1 MHFENVGEDKD
12 FRHDDTY
19 ANVNTTLAWKV
30 TKGTGSNPIRM
41 VTYSS
46 SSLLLSATICGPLTF
61 FFSLYRDIILSFLYF
76 FVLLQK
82 KRGMKE
88 KVIFLLLIIMLLA
101 SCAGNRKYDDLMQ
114 RADSIMNV
122 NDDSAKVAIR
132 MLDGIKPQLPEFSQS
147 QKMRYELLR
156 HKAMNKA
163 CITFTSDS
171 VMKEVVDYYDHHGS
185 ANERML
191 ANYVLGCVY
200 RDLHEAPMALEYYNK
215 ATEQADT
222 TAADCDYGTLYRVY
236 SQMGFLFSKQ
246 YLPYQLLDAFGKAV
260 KYAYLAKDTLNAI
273 INYQNR
279 ENAYSYL
286 GNKDSVIA
294 INLQAAKLFKK
305 HGNDYAAAIAFGC
318 NYKYYIEKK
327 DFINA
332 KKAFEAYNSTGYE
345 GNSNYEDAKAY
356 VLCLK
361 GTYYMFTGQL
371 DSACYILQ
379 QSLKFCKSFSN
390 KVATTKALAHY
401 YAKVNQPSLAMKYA
415 LQSSEYND
423 SDLIEARKT
432 QLQQVQAMYDY
443 GRNQEI
449 ARMAEQKAKRS
460 TQMNYMIVFACV
472 ILFLFLSYIY
482 RKQLALKKKRI
493 AASKLVYEDCLLKL
507 KRLQEEKAQLVAEN
521 DKKLTQIIT
530 EKENAISKLE
540 AEIHNIQ
547 NKYSLSSMSDTD
559 LILKD
564 SSIYKKIKCIEMHP
578 KEEMY
583 EEDWRKLADTIE
595 EVIPNFIPM
604 LKNQVSYRDYR
615 ICLLIRLGISASLMA
630 RLLNLSDAAISKSR
644 KTMLKKICD
653 KEGKPK
659 EFDEYVLHIQ

>member
-1 MHFENVGEDKD
+1 
-12 FRHDDTY
+12 
-19 ANVNTTLAWKV
+19 
-30 TKGTGSNPIRM
+30 
-41 VTYSS
+41 
-46 SSLLLSATICGPLTF
+46 
-61 FFSLYRDIILSFLYF
+61 
-76 FVLLQK
+76 
-82 KRGMKE
+82 MKE

-101 SCAGNRKYDDLMQ
+101 SCAGNRKYDDLMK

-132 MLDGIKPQLPEFSQS
+132 MLDGVKSQLPEFTKKQR
-147 QKMRYELLR
+147 MRYELLR

-171 VMKEVVDYYDHHGS
+171 VMKKVVDYYDNHGS

-200 RDLHEAPMALEYYNK
+200 RDMYEAPMALEYYNK

-294 INLQAAKLFKK
+294 INLHAATMFKQI
-305 HGNDYAAAIAFGC
+305 GNNYAAAIAFGC
-318 NYKYYIEKK
+318 NYNYYVEKE
-327 DFINA
+327 DTLNA
-332 KKAFEAYNSTGYE
+332 LKTFKAYFSTGYE
-345 GNSNYEDAKAY
+345 GNSEYEDSKAY
-356 VLCLK
+356 VLCQK
-361 GTYYMFTGQL
+361 GTYYMFTAQL
-371 DSACYILQ
+371 DSAYNNLQ
-379 QSLKFCKSFSN
+379 QSLRLCKSYSI
-390 KVATTKALAHY
+390 KAATTKALAQY
-401 YAKVNQPSLAMKYA
+401 YAKVNQPAMAMKYA

-443 GRNQEI
+443 SRNQEI
-449 ARMAEQKAKRS
+449 ARRAELKAKRS
-460 TQMNYMIVFACV
+460 TQMNYMIVLACV
-472 ILFLFLSYIY
+472 VLFLFLSYFY

-507 KRLQEEKAQLVAEN
+507 KRLQEEKAQLVAEK
-521 DKKLTQIIT
+521 DKKLAQIIT
-530 EKENAISKLE
+530 EKENAISKLVS
-540 AEIHNIQ
+540 EIHDIQ
-547 NKYSLSSMSDTD
+547 NRYSLSSMSDAY
-559 LILKD
+559 LVLKN
-564 SSIYKKIKCIEMHP
+564 SSIYKKIQCIEAHP
-578 KEEMY
+578 LEEMT
-583 EEDWRKLADTIE
+583 EEDWTELADTVE
-595 EVIPNFIPM
+595 ELIPNFIPM
-604 LKNQVSYRDYR
+604 LKNRVSDRDYR
-615 ICLLIRLGISASLMA
+615 ICLLIRLGIPASLMA

-644 KTMLKKICD
+644 KTMLKKLCG
-653 KEGKPK
+653 KVGKPK
-659 EFDEYVLHIQ
+659 EFDEYVLHIP

>member
-1 MHFENVGEDKD
+1 
-12 FRHDDTY
+12 
-19 ANVNTTLAWKV
+19 
-30 TKGTGSNPIRM
+30 
-41 VTYSS
+41 
-46 SSLLLSATICGPLTF
+46 
-61 FFSLYRDIILSFLYF
+61 
-76 FVLLQK
+76 
-82 KRGMKE
+82 
-88 KVIFLLLIIMLLA
+88 MLLA

-200 RDLHEAPMALEYYNK
+200 RDMHEAPMALEYYNK

-294 INLQAAKLFKK
+294 INLQTAKLFKK

-379 QSLKFCKSFSN
+379 QSLKFSKSFSN
-390 KVATTKALAHY
+390 KAATTKALAHY

-443 GRNQEI
+443 SRNQEV
-449 ARMAEQKAKRS
+449 AKRAEQKAKRS
-460 TQMNYMIVFACV
+460 MQMNYMIVLAC
-472 ILFLFLSYIY
+472 IMLFLLLSYIY
-482 RKQLALKKKRI
+482 RKQLALKKKKI
-493 AASKLVYEDCLLKL
+493 AVSKLLYEDSLLKL
-507 KRLQEEKAQLVAEN
+507 KRLQDEKAKLVSEN
-521 DKKLTQIIT
+521 DNKLVQIIT
-530 EKENAISKLE
+530 EKEKTINKLK
-540 AEIHNIQ
+540 AEINDIQ
-547 NKYSLSSMSDTD
+547 EKYSLSSMSDVE
-559 LILKD
+559 LALMD
-564 SSIYKKIKCIEMHP
+564 SSIYKKIKFIEVHP
-578 KEEMY
+578 KKNMS
-583 EEDWRKLADTIE
+583 EEDWKELADTVE
-595 EVIPNFIPM
+595 KAIPNFIPR
-604 LKNQVSYRDYR
+604 LKNKLSDKDYQ
-615 ICLLIRLGISASLMA
+615 ICLLIRLGFSTSLIA
-630 RLLNLSDAAISKSR
+630 RLLDLSVAAISKSR
-644 KTMLKKICD
+644 KTMLKKICG
-653 KEGKPK
+653 KIGKPK
-659 EFDEYVLHIQ
+659 DFDEYVLHIQ

>member
-1 MHFENVGEDKD
+1 
-12 FRHDDTY
+12 
-19 ANVNTTLAWKV
+19 
-30 TKGTGSNPIRM
+30 
-41 VTYSS
+41 
-46 SSLLLSATICGPLTF
+46 
-61 FFSLYRDIILSFLYF
+61 
-76 FVLLQK
+76 
-82 KRGMKE
+82 MKE
-88 KVIFLLLIIMLLA
+88 KVIYLLLILLILA

-171 VMKEVVDYYDHHGS
+171 VMKKVVDYYDNHGS

-200 RDLHEAPMALEYYNK
+200 RDMYEAPMALEYYNK

-390 KVATTKALAHY
+390 KAATTKALAHY

-507 KRLQEEKAQLVAEN
+507 KRLQEEKAQLVAEK
-521 DKKLTQIIT
+521 DKKLAQIIT
-530 EKENAISKLE
+530 EKENAISKLVS
-540 AEIHNIQ
+540 EIHDIQ
-547 NKYSLSSMSDTD
+547 NRYSLSSMSDAY
-559 LILKD
+559 LVLKN
-564 SSIYKKIKCIEMHP
+564 SSIYKKIQCIEAHP
-578 KEEMY
+578 LEEMN
-583 EEDWRKLADTIE
+583 EEDWTELADTVE
-595 EVIPNFIPM
+595 ELIPNFIPM
-604 LKNQVSYRDYR
+604 LKNRVSDRDYR
-615 ICLLIRLGISASLMA
+615 ICLLIRLGIPASLMA

-644 KTMLKKICD
+644 KTMLKKLCG
-653 KEGKPK
+653 KVGKPK
-659 EFDEYVLHIQ
+659 EFDEYVLHIP

>member
-1 MHFENVGEDKD
+1 
-12 FRHDDTY
+12 
-19 ANVNTTLAWKV
+19 
-30 TKGTGSNPIRM
+30 
-41 VTYSS
+41 
-46 SSLLLSATICGPLTF
+46 
-61 FFSLYRDIILSFLYF
+61 
-76 FVLLQK
+76 
-82 KRGMKE
+82 MKE
-88 KVIFLLLIIMLLA
+88 KVIYLLLILLILA
-101 SCAGNRKYDDLMQ
+101 SCAGNRKYDDLML
-114 RADSIMNV
+114 RADSIMDV
-122 NDDSAKVAIR
+122 DDDSATVAIR

-246 YLPYQLLDAFGKAV
+246 YLLYQELNAFDKAE

-273 INYQNR
+273 VNYQNQG
-279 ENAYSYL
+279 EVYDFL
-286 GNKDSVIA
+286 GKKDSAIA

-318 NYKYYIEKK
+318 NYNYYIEKK
-327 DFINA
+327 DSINA

-345 GNSNYEDAKAY
+345 GNSEYEDSKAY

-379 QSLKFCKSFSN
+379 QSLRLCKSYSI
-390 KVATTKALAHY
+390 KAATTKALAQY
-401 YAKVNQPSLAMKYA
+401 YAKVNQPAMAMKYA

-423 SDLIEARKT
+423 SDLIGARKT

-443 GRNQEI
+443 SRNQEI
-449 ARMAEQKAKRS
+449 AKNAEQKAERS

-472 ILFLFLSYIY
+472 ILFLLLSYIY
-482 RKQLALKKKRI
+482 RKQLALKKKKI
-493 AASKLVYEDCLLKL
+493 AVSKLLYEDSLLKL
-507 KRLQEEKAQLVAEN
+507 KRLQDERAKLVAEN
-521 DKKLTQIIT
+521 DNKLAQVIM
-530 EKENAISKLE
+530 EKENTISKLK
-540 AEIHNIQ
+540 AEITHIQ
-547 NKYSLSSMSDTD
+547 ERYSLSSVSDAD

-564 SSIYKKIKCIEMHP
+564 SSIYKKIKFIEVHP
-578 KEEMY
+578 KEKMC
-583 EEDWRKLADTIE
+583 EEDWKELADTIE
-595 EVIPNFIPM
+595 EVVPNFIPV
-604 LKNQVSYRDYR
+604 LKNKLNDKDYQ
-615 ICLLIRLGISASLMA
+615 ICLLVRLGFSTSLVA
-630 RLLNLSDAAISKSR
+630 RLLGLSDAAISKSR
-644 KTMLKKICD
+644 KTMLKKICR

-659 EFDEYVLHIQ
+659 EFDEYILQIQ

>member
-1 MHFENVGEDKD
+1 
-12 FRHDDTY
+12 
-19 ANVNTTLAWKV
+19 
-30 TKGTGSNPIRM
+30 
-41 VTYSS
+41 
-46 SSLLLSATICGPLTF
+46 
-61 FFSLYRDIILSFLYF
+61 
-76 FVLLQK
+76 
-82 KRGMKE
+82 MKE
-88 KVIFLLLIIMLLA
+88 KVIFLLLIIMILT

-132 MLDGIKPQLPEFSQS
+132 MLDGVKPQLLEFSKA

-200 RDLHEAPMALEYYNK
+200 RDMHEAPMALEYYNK

-246 YLPYQLLDAFGKAV
+246 YLLYQELNAFDKAE

-273 INYQNR
+273 VNYQNQG
-279 ENAYSYL
+279 EVYDFL
-286 GNKDSVIA
+286 GKKDSAIA

-318 NYKYYIEKK
+318 NYNYYIEKK
-327 DFINA
+327 DSINA

-345 GNSNYEDAKAY
+345 GNSEYEDSKAY

-379 QSLKFCKSFSN
+379 QSLRLCKSYSI
-390 KVATTKALAHY
+390 KAATTKALAQY
-401 YAKVNQPSLAMKYA
+401 YAKVNQPAMAMKYA

-423 SDLIEARKT
+423 SDLIGARKT

-443 GRNQEI
+443 SRNQEI
-449 ARMAEQKAKRS
+449 AKNAEQKAERS
-460 TQMNYMIVFACV
+460 TRMNYMIVLSCLM
-472 ILFLFLSYIY
+472 LFLLLSYIY
-482 RKQLALKKKRI
+482 RKQIAIKKKKI
-493 AASKLVYEDCLLKL
+493 AVSKLLYEDSLLKL
-507 KRLQEEKAQLVAEN
+507 KRLQDERAKLVAEN
-521 DKKLTQIIT
+521 DNKLAQVIM
-530 EKENAISKLE
+530 EKENTISKLK
-540 AEIHNIQ
+540 AEITHIQ
-547 NKYSLSSMSDTD
+547 ERYSLSSVSDAD

-564 SSIYKKIKCIEMHP
+564 SSIYKKIKFIEVHP
-578 KEEMY
+578 KEKMC
-583 EEDWRKLADTIE
+583 EEDWKELADTIE
-595 EVIPNFIPM
+595 EVIPNFIPV
-604 LKNQVSYRDYR
+604 LKNKLNDKDYQ
-615 ICLLIRLGISASLMA
+615 ICLLVRLGFSTSLVA
-630 RLLNLSDAAISKSR
+630 RLLGLSDAAISKSR
-644 KTMLKKICD
+644 KTMLKKICR

-659 EFDEYVLHIQ
+659 EFDEYILQIQ

>member
-1 MHFENVGEDKD
+1 
-12 FRHDDTY
+12 
-19 ANVNTTLAWKV
+19 
-30 TKGTGSNPIRM
+30 
-41 VTYSS
+41 
-46 SSLLLSATICGPLTF
+46 
-61 FFSLYRDIILSFLYF
+61 
-76 FVLLQK
+76 
-82 KRGMKE
+82 MKE

-122 NDDSAKVAIR
+122 NDDSAKVVIR
-132 MLDGIKPQLPEFSQS
+132 MLDGVKSQLPEFSQS

-171 VMKEVVDYYDHHGS
+171 VMKEVVDYYDNHGS

-200 RDLHEAPMALEYYNK
+200 RDMHEAPMALEYYNK

-246 YLPYQLLDAFGKAV
+246 YLPYQLLDAFGKAM

-294 INLQAAKLFKK
+294 INLHAATMFKQI
-305 HGNDYAAAIAFGC
+305 GNNYAAAIAFGC

-390 KVATTKALAHY
+390 KAATTKALAHY

-472 ILFLFLSYIY
+472 VLFLFLSYVY

-493 AASKLVYEDCLLKL
+493 AASKLVYEDSLLKL
-507 KRLQEEKAQLVAEN
+507 KRLQEEKAQLVAEK
-521 DKKLTQIIT
+521 DKKLAQIIT
-530 EKENAISKLE
+530 EKENAISKLVS
-540 AEIHNIQ
+540 EIHDIQ
-547 NKYSLSSMSDTD
+547 NRYSLSSISDAY
-559 LILKD
+559 LVLKN
-564 SSIYKKIKCIEMHP
+564 SSIYKKIQCIEAHP
-578 KEEMY
+578 LEEMN
-583 EEDWRKLADTIE
+583 EEDWTELADTVE
-595 EVIPNFIPM
+595 ELIPNFIPM
-604 LKNQVSYRDYR
+604 LKNRVSDRDYR
-615 ICLLIRLGISASLMA
+615 ICLLIRLGIPASLMA

-644 KTMLKKICD
+644 KTMLKKLCG
-653 KEGKPK
+653 KVGKPK
-659 EFDEYVLHIQ
+659 EFDEYVLHIP

>member
-1 MHFENVGEDKD
+1 M
-12 FRHDDTY
+12 R
-19 ANVNTTLAWKV
+19 
-30 TKGTGSNPIRM
+30 
-41 VTYSS
+41 
-46 SSLLLSATICGPLTF
+46 
-61 FFSLYRDIILSFLYF
+61 
-76 FVLLQK
+76 
-82 KRGMKE
+82 E
-88 KVIFLLLIIMLLA
+88 KVIYLLLILLILA
-101 SCAGNRKYDDLMQ
+101 SCAGNRKYDDLML
-114 RADSIMNV
+114 RADSIMDV
-122 NDDSAKVAIR
+122 DDDSATVAIR
-132 MLDGIKPQLPEFSQS
+132 MLDGVKPQLPEFSQS

-200 RDLHEAPMALEYYNK
+200 RDMHEAPMALEYYNK

-222 TAADCDYGTLYRVY
+222 TSADCDYGTLYRVY

-246 YLPYQLLDAFGKAV
+246 YLLYQELNAFDKAE

-273 INYQNR
+273 INYQNQG
-279 ENAYSYL
+279 EVYDFL
-286 GNKDSVIA
+286 GKKDSAIA

-318 NYKYYIEKK
+318 NYDYYIEKK
-327 DFINA
+327 DSINA

-390 KVATTKALAHY
+390 KAATTKALAHY

-423 SDLIEARKT
+423 SDLIGARKT

-443 GRNQEI
+443 SRNQEI
-449 ARMAEQKAKRS
+449 AKNAEQKAERS
-460 TQMNYMIVFACV
+460 TRMNYMIVLSCLM
-472 ILFLFLSYIY
+472 LFLLLSYIY
-482 RKQLALKKKRI
+482 RKQIAIKKKKI
-493 AASKLVYEDCLLKL
+493 AVSKLLYEDSLLKL
-507 KRLQEEKAQLVAEN
+507 KRLQDERAKLVAEN
-521 DKKLTQIIT
+521 DNKLAQVIM
-530 EKENAISKLE
+530 EKENTISKLK
-540 AEIHNIQ
+540 AEITHIQ
-547 NKYSLSSMSDTD
+547 ERYSLSSVSDAD

-564 SSIYKKIKCIEMHP
+564 SSIYKKIKFIEVHP
-578 KEEMY
+578 KEKMC
-583 EEDWRKLADTIE
+583 EEDWKELADTIE
-595 EVIPNFIPM
+595 EVVPNFIPV
-604 LKNQVSYRDYR
+604 LKNKLNDKDYQ
-615 ICLLIRLGISASLMA
+615 ICLLVRLGFSTSLVA
-630 RLLNLSDAAISKSR
+630 RLLGLSDAAISKSR
-644 KTMLKKICD
+644 KTMLKKICR

-659 EFDEYVLHIQ
+659 EFDEYILQIQ

>member
-1 MHFENVGEDKD
+1 M
-12 FRHDDTY
+12 
-19 ANVNTTLAWKV
+19 
-30 TKGTGSNPIRM
+30 I
-41 VTYSS
+41 
-46 SSLLLSATICGPLTF
+46 LT
-61 FFSLYRDIILSFLYF
+61 
-76 FVLLQK
+76 
-82 KRGMKE
+82 
-88 KVIFLLLIIMLLA
+88 

-132 MLDGIKPQLPEFSQS
+132 MLDGVKFQLPEFSQS

-171 VMKEVVDYYDHHGS
+171 VMKKVVDYYDNHGS

-200 RDLHEAPMALEYYNK
+200 RDMYEAPMALEYYNK

-294 INLQAAKLFKK
+294 INLHAATMFKQI
-305 HGNDYAAAIAFGC
+305 GNNYAAAIAFGC
-318 NYKYYIEKK
+318 NYNYYVEKE
-327 DFINA
+327 DTLNA
-332 KKAFEAYNSTGYE
+332 LKTFKAYFSTGYE
-345 GNSNYEDAKAY
+345 GNSEYEDSKAY
-356 VLCLK
+356 VLCQK
-361 GTYYMFTGQL
+361 GTYYMFTAQL
-371 DSACYILQ
+371 DSAYNNLQ
-379 QSLKFCKSFSN
+379 QSLRLCKSYSI
-390 KVATTKALAHY
+390 KAATTKALAQY
-401 YAKVNQPSLAMKYA
+401 YAKVNQPAMAMKYA

-449 ARMAEQKAKRS
+449 ARRAELKAKRS
-460 TQMNYMIVFACV
+460 TQMNYMIVLACV
-472 ILFLFLSYIY
+472 VLFLFLSYFY

-521 DKKLTQIIT
+521 DKKLAQIIT
-530 EKENAISKLE
+530 EKENAISKLVS
-540 AEIHNIQ
+540 EIHDIQ
-547 NKYSLSSMSDTD
+547 NRYSLSSMSDAY
-559 LILKD
+559 LVLKN
-564 SSIYKKIKCIEMHP
+564 SSIYKKIQCIEAHP
-578 KEEMY
+578 LEEMT
-583 EEDWRKLADTIE
+583 EEDWTELADTVE
-595 EVIPNFIPM
+595 ELIPNFIPM
-604 LKNQVSYRDYR
+604 LKNRVSDRDYR
-615 ICLLIRLGISASLMA
+615 ICLLIRLGIPASLMA

-644 KTMLKKICD
+644 KTMLKKLCG
-653 KEGKPK
+653 KVGKPK
-659 EFDEYVLHIQ
+659 EFDEYVLHIP

>member
-1 MHFENVGEDKD
+1 
-12 FRHDDTY
+12 
-19 ANVNTTLAWKV
+19 
-30 TKGTGSNPIRM
+30 
-41 VTYSS
+41 
-46 SSLLLSATICGPLTF
+46 
-61 FFSLYRDIILSFLYF
+61 
-76 FVLLQK
+76 
-82 KRGMKE
+82 MKE
-88 KVIFLLLIIMLLA
+88 KVIFLLLIIMILT

-132 MLDGIKPQLPEFSQS
+132 MLDGVKPQLPEFSQA

-246 YLPYQLLDAFGKAV
+246 YLPYQELNAFDKAE

-273 INYQNR
+273 INYQNKGD
-279 ENAYSYL
+279 AYGYL
-286 GNKDSVIA
+286 GKKDSVIA

-305 HGNDYAAAIAFGC
+305 HGNDYAATIAFGC
-318 NYKYYIEKK
+318 NYDYYIEKK
-327 DFINA
+327 DSINA

-356 VLCLK
+356 VLYQK
-361 GTYYMFTGQL
+361 GTYYLFVNKQ
-371 DSACYILQ
+371 DSAYDNL
-379 QSLKFCKSFSN
+379 SLSFKMCKSYSI
-390 KVATTKALAHY
+390 KAATTKALAQY
-401 YAKVNQPSLAMKYA
+401 YAKVNQPAMAMKYA

-443 GRNQEI
+443 SRNQEI
-449 ARMAEQKAKRS
+449 AKNAEQKAERS
-460 TQMNYMIVFACV
+460 TRMNYMIVLSCLM
-472 ILFLFLSYIY
+472 LFLLLSYIY
-482 RKQLALKKKRI
+482 RKQIAIKKKKI
-493 AASKLVYEDCLLKL
+493 AVSKLLYEDSLLKL
-507 KRLQEEKAQLVAEN
+507 KRLQDERAKLVAEN
-521 DKKLTQIIT
+521 DNKLAQVIM
-530 EKENAISKLE
+530 EKENTISKLK
-540 AEIHNIQ
+540 AEITHIQ
-547 NKYSLSSMSDTD
+547 ERYSLSSVSDAD

-564 SSIYKKIKCIEMHP
+564 SSIYKKIKFIEVHP
-578 KEEMY
+578 KEKMC
-583 EEDWRKLADTIE
+583 EEDWKELADTIE
-595 EVIPNFIPM
+595 EVVPNFIPV
-604 LKNQVSYRDYR
+604 LKNKLNDKDYQ
-615 ICLLIRLGISASLMA
+615 ICLLVRLGFSTSLVA
-630 RLLNLSDAAISKSR
+630 RLLGLSDAAISKSR
-644 KTMLKKICD
+644 KTMLKKICR

-659 EFDEYVLHIQ
+659 EFDEYILQIQ

>member
-1 MHFENVGEDKD
+1 
-12 FRHDDTY
+12 
-19 ANVNTTLAWKV
+19 
-30 TKGTGSNPIRM
+30 
-41 VTYSS
+41 
-46 SSLLLSATICGPLTF
+46 
-61 FFSLYRDIILSFLYF
+61 
-76 FVLLQK
+76 
-82 KRGMKE
+82 MKE
-88 KVIFLLLIIMLLA
+88 KVIYLLLILLILT

-132 MLDGIKPQLPEFSQS
+132 MLDGVKSQLPEFTQA

-171 VMKEVVDYYDHHGS
+171 VMKEVVDYYEDHGS

-191 ANYVLGCVY
+191 ANYVWGCVY
-200 RDLHEAPMALEYYNK
+200 RDIHEVPLALEYYKK

-246 YLPYQLLDAFGKAV
+246 YLLYQELNAFDKAE
-260 KYAYLAKDTLNAI
+260 KYAYLAKDTFNAI
-273 INYQNR
+273 VNYQNQG
-279 ENAYSYL
+279 EVYDFL
-286 GNKDSVIA
+286 GKKDSVIA
-294 INLQAAKLFKK
+294 INLLAAKLFKK

-318 NYKYYIEKK
+318 NYNYYIEKK
-327 DFINA
+327 DSINA

-356 VLCLK
+356 MLCLK

-390 KVATTKALAHY
+390 KAATTKALAHY

-432 QLQQVQAMYDY
+432 QLQQVKAMYDY

-449 ARMAEQKAKRS
+449 ARMAELKAKRS

-472 ILFLFLSYIY
+472 VLFLFLSYVY

-507 KRLQEEKAQLVAEN
+507 KRLQEEKAQLVAEK
-521 DKKLTQIIT
+521 DKKLAQIIT
-530 EKENAISKLE
+530 EKENAISKLVS
-540 AEIHNIQ
+540 EIHDIQ
-547 NKYSLSSMSDTD
+547 NRYSLSSMSDAY
-559 LILKD
+559 LVLKN
-564 SSIYKKIKCIEMHP
+564 SSIYKKIQCIEAHP
-578 KEEMY
+578 LEEMN
-583 EEDWRKLADTIE
+583 EEDWTELADTVE
-595 EVIPNFIPM
+595 ELIPNFIPM
-604 LKNQVSYRDYR
+604 LKNRVSDRDYR
-615 ICLLIRLGISASLMA
+615 ICLLIRLGIPASLMA

-644 KTMLKKICD
+644 KTMLKKLCG
-653 KEGKPK
+653 KVGKPK
-659 EFDEYVLHIQ
+659 EFDEYVLHIP

>member
-1 MHFENVGEDKD
+1 
-12 FRHDDTY
+12 
-19 ANVNTTLAWKV
+19 
-30 TKGTGSNPIRM
+30 
-41 VTYSS
+41 
-46 SSLLLSATICGPLTF
+46 
-61 FFSLYRDIILSFLYF
+61 
-76 FVLLQK
+76 
-82 KRGMKE
+82 MKE

-147 QKMRYELLR
+147 LKMRYELLR

-171 VMKEVVDYYDHHGS
+171 VMKKVVDYYDHHGS

-246 YLPYQLLDAFGKAV
+246 YLLYQELNAFDKAE
-260 KYAYLAKDTLNAI
+260 KYAYLAKDTFNAI
-273 INYQNR
+273 VNYQNQG
-279 ENAYSYL
+279 EVYDFL
-286 GNKDSVIA
+286 GKKDSVIA

-327 DFINA
+327 DFINAKKAFINA

-390 KVATTKALAHY
+390 KAATTKALAHY

-472 ILFLFLSYIY
+472 VLFLFLSYVY

-507 KRLQEEKAQLVAEN
+507 KRLQEEKAQLVAEK
-521 DKKLTQIIT
+521 DKKLAQIIT
-530 EKENAISKLE
+530 EKENAISKLVS
-540 AEIHNIQ
+540 EIHDIQ
-547 NKYSLSSMSDTD
+547 NRYSLSSMSDAY
-559 LILKD
+559 LVLKN
-564 SSIYKKIKCIEMHP
+564 SSIYKKIQCIEAHP
-578 KEEMY
+578 LEEMT
-583 EEDWRKLADTIE
+583 EEDWTELADTVE
-595 EVIPNFIPM
+595 ELIPNFIPM
-604 LKNQVSYRDYR
+604 LKNRVSDRDYR
-615 ICLLIRLGISASLMA
+615 ICLLIRLGIPASLMA

-644 KTMLKKICD
+644 KTMLKKLCG
-653 KEGKPK
+653 KVGKPK
-659 EFDEYVLHIQ
+659 EFDEYVLNIP

>member
-1 MHFENVGEDKD
+1 M
-12 FRHDDTY
+12 
-19 ANVNTTLAWKV
+19 
-30 TKGTGSNPIRM
+30 
-41 VTYSS
+41 
-46 SSLLLSATICGPLTF
+46 
-61 FFSLYRDIILSFLYF
+61 
-76 FVLLQK
+76 QK

-88 KVIFLLLIIMLLA
+88 KVIYLLLILLILA
-101 SCAGNRKYDDLMQ
+101 SCAGNRKYDDLMK

-132 MLDGIKPQLPEFSQS
+132 MLDGVKSQLPEFTKKQR
-147 QKMRYELLR
+147 MRYELLR

-200 RDLHEAPMALEYYNK
+200 RDMYEAPMALEYYNK

-294 INLQAAKLFKK
+294 INLHAATMFKQI
-305 HGNDYAAAIAFGC
+305 GNNYAAAIAFGC
-318 NYKYYIEKK
+318 NYNYYVEKE
-327 DFINA
+327 DTLNA
-332 KKAFEAYNSTGYE
+332 LKTFKAYFSTGYE
-345 GNSNYEDAKAY
+345 GNSEYEDSKAY
-356 VLCLK
+356 VLCQK
-361 GTYYMFTGQL
+361 GTYYMFTAQL
-371 DSACYILQ
+371 DSAYNNLQ
-379 QSLKFCKSFSN
+379 QSLRLCKSYSI
-390 KVATTKALAHY
+390 KAATTKALAQY
-401 YAKVNQPSLAMKYA
+401 YAKVNQPAMAMKYA

-443 GRNQEI
+443 SRNQEV
-449 ARMAEQKAKRS
+449 AKRAEQKAKRS

-472 ILFLFLSYIY
+472 ILFLFLSYVY

>member
-1 MHFENVGEDKD
+1 
-12 FRHDDTY
+12 
-19 ANVNTTLAWKV
+19 
-30 TKGTGSNPIRM
+30 
-41 VTYSS
+41 
-46 SSLLLSATICGPLTF
+46 
-61 FFSLYRDIILSFLYF
+61 
-76 FVLLQK
+76 
-82 KRGMKE
+82 MKE
-88 KVIFLLLIIMLLA
+88 KVIYLLLILLILT

-132 MLDGIKPQLPEFSQS
+132 MLDGVKSQLPEFSQS

-246 YLPYQLLDAFGKAV
+246 YLLYQELNAFDKAE
-260 KYAYLAKDTLNAI
+260 KYAYLAKDTFNAI
-273 INYQNR
+273 VNYQNQG
-279 ENAYSYL
+279 EVYDFL
-286 GNKDSVIA
+286 GKKDSVIA
-294 INLQAAKLFKK
+294 INLLAAKLFKK

-318 NYKYYIEKK
+318 NYNYYIEKK
-327 DFINA
+327 DSINA

-356 VLCLK
+356 MLCLK

-390 KVATTKALAHY
+390 KAATTKALAHY

-423 SDLIEARKT
+423 SDLIGARKT
-432 QLQQVQAMYDY
+432 QLQQMQAMYDY

-449 ARMAEQKAKRS
+449 AKNAEQKAERS
-460 TQMNYMIVFACV
+460 TRMNYMIVLSCV
-472 ILFLFLSYIY
+472 ILFLLLSYIY
-482 RKQLALKKKRI
+482 RKQLALKKKKI
-493 AASKLVYEDCLLKL
+493 AVSKKLYEDCLLKL
-507 KRLQEEKAQLVAEN
+507 KRLQDEKAKLVAEN
-521 DKKLTQIIT
+521 DNKLAHVIT
-530 EKENAISKLE
+530 EKENTINKLK
-540 AEIHNIQ
+540 AEINDIQ
-547 NKYSLSSMSDTD
+547 ERYSLSSISNVELSLM
-559 LILKD
+559 D
-564 SSIYKKIKCIEMHP
+564 SSICKKIKFIEVHP
-578 KEEMY
+578 RKKMSD
-583 EEDWRKLADTIE
+583 EDWKELADTVE
-595 EVIPNFIPM
+595 KTIPNFIPR
-604 LKNQVSYRDYR
+604 LKNKLNDKDYQ
-615 ICLLIRLGISASLMA
+615 ICLLIRLGFSTSLIA
-630 RLLNLSDAAISKSR
+630 RLLGLSDAAISKSR
-644 KTMLKKICD
+644 KTMLKKLCGKI
-653 KEGKPK
+653 GKPK
-659 EFDEYVLHIQ
+659 EFDEYVLQIL

>member
-1 MHFENVGEDKD
+1 
-12 FRHDDTY
+12 
-19 ANVNTTLAWKV
+19 
-30 TKGTGSNPIRM
+30 
-41 VTYSS
+41 
-46 SSLLLSATICGPLTF
+46 
-61 FFSLYRDIILSFLYF
+61 
-76 FVLLQK
+76 
-82 KRGMKE
+82 MKE
-88 KVIFLLLIIMLLA
+88 KVIYLLLILLILA

-132 MLDGIKPQLPEFSQS
+132 MLDGVKPQLPEFSQS

-200 RDLHEAPMALEYYNK
+200 RDMHEAPMALEYYNK

-294 INLQAAKLFKK
+294 INLHAATMFKQI
-305 HGNDYAAAIAFGC
+305 GNNYAAAIAFGC
-318 NYKYYIEKK
+318 NYNYYVEKE
-327 DFINA
+327 DTLNA
-332 KKAFEAYNSTGYE
+332 LKTFKAYFSTGYE
-345 GNSNYEDAKAY
+345 GNSEYEDSKAY
-356 VLCLK
+356 VLCQK
-361 GTYYMFTGQL
+361 GTYYMFTAQL
-371 DSACYILQ
+371 DSAYNNLQ
-379 QSLKFCKSFSN
+379 QSLRLCKSYSI
-390 KVATTKALAHY
+390 KAATTKALAQY
-401 YAKVNQPSLAMKYA
+401 YAKVNQPAMAMKYA

-443 GRNQEI
+443 SRNQEV
-449 ARMAEQKAKRS
+449 AKRAEQKAKRS
-460 TQMNYMIVFACV
+460 MQMNYMIVLAC
-472 ILFLFLSYIY
+472 IMLFLLLSYIY
-482 RKQLALKKKRI
+482 RKQLALKKKKI
-493 AASKLVYEDCLLKL
+493 AVSKLLYEDSLLKL
-507 KRLQEEKAQLVAEN
+507 KRLQDEKAKLVSEN
-521 DKKLTQIIT
+521 DNKLVQIIT
-530 EKENAISKLE
+530 EKEKTINKLK
-540 AEIHNIQ
+540 AEINDIQ
-547 NKYSLSSMSDTD
+547 EKYSLSSMSDVE
-559 LILKD
+559 LALMD
-564 SSIYKKIKCIEMHP
+564 SSIYKKIKFIEVHP
-578 KEEMY
+578 KKNMS
-583 EEDWRKLADTIE
+583 EEDWKELADTVE
-595 EVIPNFIPM
+595 KAIPNFIPR
-604 LKNQVSYRDYR
+604 LKNKLSDKDYQ
-615 ICLLIRLGISASLMA
+615 ICLLIRLGFSTSLIA
-630 RLLNLSDAAISKSR
+630 RLLDLSVAAISKSR
-644 KTMLKKICD
+644 KTMLKKICG
-653 KEGKPK
+653 KIGKPK
-659 EFDEYVLHIQ
+659 DFDEYVLHIQ

>member
-1 MHFENVGEDKD
+1 
-12 FRHDDTY
+12 
-19 ANVNTTLAWKV
+19 
-30 TKGTGSNPIRM
+30 
-41 VTYSS
+41 
-46 SSLLLSATICGPLTF
+46 
-61 FFSLYRDIILSFLYF
+61 
-76 FVLLQK
+76 
-82 KRGMKE
+82 MKE
-88 KVIFLLLIIMLLA
+88 KVIYLLLILLILT
-101 SCAGNRKYDDLMQ
+101 SCAGNRKYDDLMK

-132 MLDGIKPQLPEFSQS
+132 MLDGIKSQLPEFSQS

-171 VMKEVVDYYDHHGS
+171 VMKKVVDYYDNHGS

-200 RDLHEAPMALEYYNK
+200 RDMYETPMALEYYNK

-294 INLQAAKLFKK
+294 INLHAATMFKQI
-305 HGNDYAAAIAFGC
+305 GNNYAAAIAFGC
-318 NYKYYIEKK
+318 NYNYYIEKK

-390 KVATTKALAHY
+390 KAATTKALAHY

-460 TQMNYMIVFACV
+460 TQMHYMIVFACV
-472 ILFLFLSYIY
+472 VLFLFLSYVY

-507 KRLQEEKAQLVAEN
+507 KRLQEEKAQLVAEK
-521 DKKLTQIIT
+521 DKKLAQIIT
-530 EKENAISKLE
+530 EKENAISKLVS
-540 AEIHNIQ
+540 EIHDIQ
-547 NKYSLSSMSDTD
+547 NRYSLSSMSDAY
-559 LILKD
+559 LVLKN
-564 SSIYKKIKCIEMHP
+564 SSIYKKIQCIEAHP
-578 KEEMY
+578 LEEMT
-583 EEDWRKLADTIE
+583 EEDWTELADTVE
-595 EVIPNFIPM
+595 ELIPNFIPM
-604 LKNQVSYRDYR
+604 LKNRVSDRDYR
-615 ICLLIRLGISASLMA
+615 ICLLIRLGIPASLMA

-644 KTMLKKICD
+644 KTMLKKLCG
-653 KEGKPK
+653 KVGKPK
-659 EFDEYVLHIQ
+659 EFDEYVLHIL

>member
-1 MHFENVGEDKD
+1 
-12 FRHDDTY
+12 
-19 ANVNTTLAWKV
+19 
-30 TKGTGSNPIRM
+30 
-41 VTYSS
+41 
-46 SSLLLSATICGPLTF
+46 
-61 FFSLYRDIILSFLYF
+61 
-76 FVLLQK
+76 
-82 KRGMKE
+82 MKE
-88 KVIFLLLIIMLLA
+88 KVIYLLLILLILA

-114 RADSIMNV
+114 RADSIMNAD
-122 NDDSAKVAIR
+122 DDSAKVAIR

-171 VMKEVVDYYDHHGS
+171 VMKKVVDYYDNHGS

-200 RDLHEAPMALEYYNK
+200 RDMYEAPMALEYYNK

-294 INLQAAKLFKK
+294 INLHAATMFKQI
-305 HGNDYAAAIAFGC
+305 GNNYAAAIAFGC
-318 NYKYYIEKK
+318 NYNYYVEKE
-327 DFINA
+327 DTLNA
-332 KKAFEAYNSTGYE
+332 LKTFKAYFSTGYE
-345 GNSNYEDAKAY
+345 GNSEYEDSKAY
-356 VLCLK
+356 VLCQK
-361 GTYYMFTGQL
+361 GTYYMFTAQL
-371 DSACYILQ
+371 DSAYNNLQ
-379 QSLKFCKSFSN
+379 QSLRLCKSYSI
-390 KVATTKALAHY
+390 KAATTKALAQY
-401 YAKVNQPSLAMKYA
+401 YAKVNQPAMAMKYA

-449 ARMAEQKAKRS
+449 ARMAELKAKRS

-472 ILFLFLSYIY
+472 VLFLFLSYVY

-507 KRLQEEKAQLVAEN
+507 KRLQEEKAQLVAEK
-521 DKKLTQIIT
+521 DKKLAQIIT

>member
-1 MHFENVGEDKD
+1 
-12 FRHDDTY
+12 
-19 ANVNTTLAWKV
+19 
-30 TKGTGSNPIRM
+30 
-41 VTYSS
+41 
-46 SSLLLSATICGPLTF
+46 
-61 FFSLYRDIILSFLYF
+61 
-76 FVLLQK
+76 
-82 KRGMKE
+82 
-88 KVIFLLLIIMLLA
+88 
-101 SCAGNRKYDDLMQ
+101 
-114 RADSIMNV
+114 
-122 NDDSAKVAIR
+122 
-132 MLDGIKPQLPEFSQS
+132 
-147 QKMRYELLR
+147 
-156 HKAMNKA
+156 
-163 CITFTSDS
+163 
-171 VMKEVVDYYDHHGS
+171 
-185 ANERML
+185 
-191 ANYVLGCVY
+191 
-200 RDLHEAPMALEYYNK
+200 
-215 ATEQADT
+215 
-222 TAADCDYGTLYRVY
+222 
-236 SQMGFLFSKQ
+236 MGFLFSKQ
-246 YLPYQLLDAFGKAV
+246 YLPYQELNAFDKAE
-260 KYAYLAKDTLNAI
+260 KYAYLAKDTFNAI
-273 INYQNR
+273 VNYQNQG
-279 ENAYSYL
+279 EVYDFL
-286 GNKDSVIA
+286 GKKDSAIA

-379 QSLKFCKSFSN
+379 QSLKFSKSFSN
-390 KVATTKALAHY
+390 KAATTKALAHY

>member
-1 MHFENVGEDKD
+1 
-12 FRHDDTY
+12 
-19 ANVNTTLAWKV
+19 
-30 TKGTGSNPIRM
+30 
-41 VTYSS
+41 
-46 SSLLLSATICGPLTF
+46 
-61 FFSLYRDIILSFLYF
+61 
-76 FVLLQK
+76 
-82 KRGMKE
+82 MKE

-132 MLDGIKPQLPEFSQS
+132 MLDGVKSQLPEFSQA

-246 YLPYQLLDAFGKAV
+246 YLPYQELNAFDKAE

-273 INYQNR
+273 INYQNKG
-279 ENAYSYL
+279 EAYGYL
-286 GNKDSVIA
+286 GKKDSVIA
-294 INLQAAKLFKK
+294 SNLQAAKLFKK

-318 NYKYYIEKK
+318 NYDYYIEKK
-327 DFINA
+327 DSINA

-356 VLCLK
+356 VLYQK
-361 GTYYMFTGQL
+361 GTYYLFVNKQ
-371 DSACYILQ
+371 DSAYDNL
-379 QSLKFCKSFSN
+379 SLSFKICKSYSI
-390 KVATTKALAHY
+390 KAATTKALAQY
-401 YAKVNQPSLAMKYA
+401 YAKVNQPAMAMKYA

-443 GRNQEI
+443 SRNQEI
-449 ARMAEQKAKRS
+449 ARRAELKAKRS

-472 ILFLFLSYIY
+472 VLFLFLSYVY

-507 KRLQEEKAQLVAEN
+507 KRLQEEKAQLVAEK
-521 DKKLTQIIT
+521 DKKLAQIIT
-530 EKENAISKLE
+530 EKENAISKLVS
-540 AEIHNIQ
+540 EIHDIQ
-547 NKYSLSSMSDTD
+547 NRYSLSSMSDAY
-559 LILKD
+559 LVLKN
-564 SSIYKKIKCIEMHP
+564 SSIYKKIQCIEAHP
-578 KEEMY
+578 LEEMN
-583 EEDWRKLADTIE
+583 EEDWTELADTVE
-595 EVIPNFIPM
+595 ELIPNFIPM
-604 LKNQVSYRDYR
+604 LKNRVSDRDYR
-615 ICLLIRLGISASLMA
+615 ICLLIRLGIPASLMA

-644 KTMLKKICD
+644 KTMLKKLCG
-653 KEGKPK
+653 KVGKPK
-659 EFDEYVLHIQ
+659 EFDEYVLHIP

>member
-1 MHFENVGEDKD
+1 
-12 FRHDDTY
+12 
-19 ANVNTTLAWKV
+19 
-30 TKGTGSNPIRM
+30 
-41 VTYSS
+41 
-46 SSLLLSATICGPLTF
+46 
-61 FFSLYRDIILSFLYF
+61 
-76 FVLLQK
+76 
-82 KRGMKE
+82 MKE
-88 KVIFLLLIIMLLA
+88 KVIYLLLILLILA
-101 SCAGNRKYDDLMQ
+101 SCAGNRKYDDLMK

-122 NDDSAKVAIR
+122 NDDSATVAIR

-200 RDLHEAPMALEYYNK
+200 RDMHEAPMALEYYNK

-246 YLPYQLLDAFGKAV
+246 YLPYQLLDAFGKAE

-294 INLQAAKLFKK
+294 INLHAATMFKQI
-305 HGNDYAAAIAFGC
+305 GNNYAAAIAFGC
-318 NYKYYIEKK
+318 NYNYYVEKE
-327 DFINA
+327 DTLNA
-332 KKAFEAYNSTGYE
+332 LKTFKAYFSTGYE
-345 GNSNYEDAKAY
+345 GNSEYEDSKAY
-356 VLCLK
+356 VLCQK
-361 GTYYMFTGQL
+361 GTYYMFTAQL
-371 DSACYILQ
+371 DSAYNNLQ
-379 QSLKFCKSFSN
+379 QSLRLCKSYSI
-390 KVATTKALAHY
+390 KAATTKALAQY
-401 YAKVNQPSLAMKYA
+401 YAKVNQPAMAMKYA

-432 QLQQVQAMYDY
+432 QLQQVKAMYDY

-449 ARMAEQKAKRS
+449 ARRAELKAKRS

-472 ILFLFLSYIY
+472 VLFLFLSYVY

-507 KRLQEEKAQLVAEN
+507 KRLQEEKAQLVAEK
-521 DKKLTQIIT
+521 DKKLAQIIT
-530 EKENAISKLE
+530 EKENAISKLVS
-540 AEIHNIQ
+540 EIHDIQ
-547 NKYSLSSMSDTD
+547 NRYSLSSMSDAY
-559 LILKD
+559 LVLKN
-564 SSIYKKIKCIEMHP
+564 SSIYKKIQCIEAHP
-578 KEEMY
+578 LEEMT
-583 EEDWRKLADTIE
+583 EEDWTELADTVE
-595 EVIPNFIPM
+595 ELIPNFIPM
-604 LKNQVSYRDYR
+604 LKNRVSDRDYR
-615 ICLLIRLGISASLMA
+615 ICLLIRLGIPASLMA

-644 KTMLKKICD
+644 KTMLKKLCG
-653 KEGKPK
+653 KVGKPK
-659 EFDEYVLHIQ
+659 EFDEYVLHIP

>member
-1 MHFENVGEDKD
+1 
-12 FRHDDTY
+12 
-19 ANVNTTLAWKV
+19 
-30 TKGTGSNPIRM
+30 
-41 VTYSS
+41 
-46 SSLLLSATICGPLTF
+46 
-61 FFSLYRDIILSFLYF
+61 
-76 FVLLQK
+76 
-82 KRGMKE
+82 MKE
-88 KVIFLLLIIMLLA
+88 KVIYLLLILLILA

-200 RDLHEAPMALEYYNK
+200 RDMHEAPMALEYYNK

-236 SQMGFLFSKQ
+236 SQMGILFDKQ
-246 YLPYQLLDAFGKAV
+246 YLPYQLLDAFGKAE
-260 KYAYLAKDTLNAI
+260 KYAYLAKDTFNAI
-273 INYQNR
+273 VNYQNR
-279 ENAYSYL
+279 SSAYYYL
-286 GNKDSVIA
+286 GNTDSVIA
-294 INLQAAKLFKK
+294 INLHAANMFKQI
-305 HGNDYAAAIAFGC
+305 GDDYNAMIALGC
-318 NYKYYIEKK
+318 NFGYYLEKQDTIK
-327 DFINA
+327 A
-332 KKAFEAYNSTGYE
+332 KKAFEAYFSTGYE
-345 GNSNYEDAKAY
+345 GNLEYEDSKSY

-361 GTYYMFTGQL
+361 GSYYLFVNKL
-371 DSACYILQ
+371 DSAYANLSL
-379 QSLKFCKSFSN
+379 SLKLCKSYSV
-390 KVATTKALAHY
+390 KAATTKTLAQY

-423 SDLIEARKT
+423 SSLMEARKN
-432 QLQQVQAMYDY
+432 QLQQMQAMYDY
-443 GRNQEI
+443 GRNKEI

-507 KRLQEEKAQLVAEN
+507 KRLQEEKAQLVAEK
-521 DKKLTQIIT
+521 DKKLAQIIT
-530 EKENAISKLE
+530 EKENAISKLVS
-540 AEIHNIQ
+540 EIHDIQ
-547 NKYSLSSMSDTD
+547 NRYSLSSMSDAY
-559 LILKD
+559 LVLKN
-564 SSIYKKIKCIEMHP
+564 SSIYKKIQCIEAHP
-578 KEEMY
+578 LEEMN
-583 EEDWRKLADTIE
+583 EEDWTELADTVE
-595 EVIPNFIPM
+595 ELIPNFIPM
-604 LKNQVSYRDYR
+604 LKNRVSDRDYR
-615 ICLLIRLGISASLMA
+615 ICLLIRLGIPASLMA

-644 KTMLKKICD
+644 KTMLKKLCG
-653 KEGKPK
+653 KVGKPK
-659 EFDEYVLHIQ
+659 EFDEYVLHIP

>member
-1 MHFENVGEDKD
+1 
-12 FRHDDTY
+12 
-19 ANVNTTLAWKV
+19 
-30 TKGTGSNPIRM
+30 
-41 VTYSS
+41 
-46 SSLLLSATICGPLTF
+46 
-61 FFSLYRDIILSFLYF
+61 
-76 FVLLQK
+76 
-82 KRGMKE
+82 MKE
-88 KVIFLLLIIMLLA
+88 KVIYLLLILLILA

-132 MLDGIKPQLPEFSQS
+132 MLDGVKSQLSEFTKKQR
-147 QKMRYELLR
+147 MRYELLR

-200 RDLHEAPMALEYYNK
+200 RDIHEVPLALEYYNK

-222 TAADCDYGTLYRVY
+222 IAADCDYGTLYRVY

-246 YLPYQLLDAFGKAV
+246 YLPYQLLDAFGKAE

-273 INYQNR
+273 INYQNKGD
-279 ENAYSYL
+279 AYDYL
-286 GNKDSVIA
+286 GKKDSVVA
-294 INLQAAKLFKK
+294 INLRSANMFMRI
-305 HGNDYAAAIAFGC
+305 GDNYNAAIALGC
-318 NYKYYIEKK
+318 NYSYYIEKQ
-327 DFINA
+327 DTVNA
-332 KKAFEAYNSTGYE
+332 KKAFEAYFSTGYE
-345 GNSNYEDAKAY
+345 GNLEYEDSKAY
-356 VLCLK
+356 VLYQK

-390 KVATTKALAHY
+390 KAATTKALAHY

-493 AASKLVYEDCLLKL
+493 AVSKLLYEDSLLKL
-507 KRLQEEKAQLVAEN
+507 KRLQDEKAKLVAEN
-521 DKKLTQIIT
+521 DNKLFQVIM
-530 EKENAISKLE
+530 EKENTIDKLK
-540 AEIHNIQ
+540 AEISDIQ
-547 NKYSLSSMSDTD
+547 DKYSLTSVSNVELTLM
-559 LILKD
+559 D
-564 SSIYKKIKCIEMHP
+564 SSICKKIKFIELHP
-578 KEEMY
+578 KKSMC
-583 EEDWRKLADTIE
+583 EEDWKELANTIE
-595 EVIPNFIPM
+595 NAIPNFIPV
-604 LKNQVSYRDYR
+604 LKNRLNDKDYQ
-615 ICLLIRLGISASLMA
+615 ICLLIRLGFSTSLIA
-630 RLLNLSDAAISKSR
+630 RLLGLSDAAISKRR
-644 KTMLKKICD
+644 KTMLKKLCG
-653 KEGKPK
+653 KVGKPK
-659 EFDEYVLHIQ
+659 EFDEYVLQIQ

>member
-1 MHFENVGEDKD
+1 
-12 FRHDDTY
+12 
-19 ANVNTTLAWKV
+19 
-30 TKGTGSNPIRM
+30 
-41 VTYSS
+41 
-46 SSLLLSATICGPLTF
+46 
-61 FFSLYRDIILSFLYF
+61 
-76 FVLLQK
+76 
-82 KRGMKE
+82 MKE

-122 NDDSAKVAIR
+122 NDDSAKVVIR

-246 YLPYQLLDAFGKAV
+246 YLPYQLLDAFGKAM

-294 INLQAAKLFKK
+294 INLHAATMFKQI
-305 HGNDYAAAIAFGC
+305 GNNYAAAIAFGC

-390 KVATTKALAHY
+390 KAATTKALAHY

-472 ILFLFLSYIY
+472 VLFLFLSYVY

-507 KRLQEEKAQLVAEN
+507 KRLQEEKAQLVAEK
-521 DKKLTQIIT
+521 DKKLAQIIT
-530 EKENAISKLE
+530 EKENAISKLVS
-540 AEIHNIQ
+540 EIHDIQ
-547 NKYSLSSMSDTD
+547 NRYSLSSMSDAY
-559 LILKD
+559 LVLKN
-564 SSIYKKIKCIEMHP
+564 SSIYKKIQCIEAHP
-578 KEEMY
+578 LEEMN
-583 EEDWRKLADTIE
+583 EEDWTELADTVE
-595 EVIPNFIPM
+595 ELIPNFIPM
-604 LKNQVSYRDYR
+604 LKNRVSDRDYR
-615 ICLLIRLGISASLMA
+615 ICLLIRLGIPASLMA

-644 KTMLKKICD
+644 KTMLKKLCG
-653 KEGKPK
+653 KVGKPK
-659 EFDEYVLHIQ
+659 EFDEYVLHIP

>member
-1 MHFENVGEDKD
+1 
-12 FRHDDTY
+12 
-19 ANVNTTLAWKV
+19 
-30 TKGTGSNPIRM
+30 
-41 VTYSS
+41 
-46 SSLLLSATICGPLTF
+46 
-61 FFSLYRDIILSFLYF
+61 
-76 FVLLQK
+76 
-82 KRGMKE
+82 MKE
-88 KVIFLLLIIMLLA
+88 KVIFLLLTIMLLA

-114 RADSIMNV
+114 RADSIMDV
-122 NDDSAKVAIR
+122 DDDSAKVAIR

-200 RDLHEAPMALEYYNK
+200 RDMHEAPMALEYYNK

-246 YLPYQLLDAFGKAV
+246 YLLYQELNAFDKAE

-273 INYQNR
+273 INYQNKGD
-279 ENAYSYL
+279 AYGYL
-286 GNKDSVIA
+286 GKKDSVIA

-356 VLCLK
+356 VLYQK
-361 GTYYMFTGQL
+361 GTYYLFVNKQ
-371 DSACYILQ
+371 DSAYDNL
-379 QSLKFCKSFSN
+379 SLSFKMCKSYSI
-390 KVATTKALAHY
+390 KAATTKALAQY
-401 YAKVNQPSLAMKYA
+401 YAKVNQPAMAMKYA

-443 GRNQEI
+443 SRNQEI
-449 ARMAEQKAKRS
+449 AKNAEQKAERS
-460 TQMNYMIVFACV
+460 TRMNYMIVLSCLM
-472 ILFLFLSYIY
+472 LFLLLSYIY
-482 RKQLALKKKRI
+482 RKQIAIKKKKI
-493 AASKLVYEDCLLKL
+493 AVSKLLYEDSLLKL
-507 KRLQEEKAQLVAEN
+507 KRLQDERAKLVAEN
-521 DKKLTQIIT
+521 DNKLAQVIM
-530 EKENAISKLE
+530 EKENTISKLK
-540 AEIHNIQ
+540 AEITHIQ
-547 NKYSLSSMSDTD
+547 ERYSLSSVSDAD

-564 SSIYKKIKCIEMHP
+564 SSIYKKIKFIEVHP
-578 KEEMY
+578 KEKMC
-583 EEDWRKLADTIE
+583 EEDWKELADTIE
-595 EVIPNFIPM
+595 EVVPNFIPV
-604 LKNQVSYRDYR
+604 LKNKLNDKDYQ
-615 ICLLIRLGISASLMA
+615 ICLLVRLGFSTSLVA
-630 RLLNLSDAAISKSR
+630 RLLGLSDAAISKSR
-644 KTMLKKICD
+644 KTMLKKICR

-659 EFDEYVLHIQ
+659 EFDEYILQIQ